1 MKFKQTIYDRDELKD
16 IESTM
21 KKGDLVLFEG
31 NNQYDVSVYI
41 HRNGILE
48 QDTDLTTT
56 YKTENDLL
64 GGRKSKKNRSKRH
77 RMKKNRSNKNRSNK
91 NRSNKN
97 RSNKNRS
104 KRHRMKKNKTKKRG

>member
-16 IESTM
+16 IESAM

-48 QDTDLTTT
+48 YDTDLTTT
-56 YKTENDLL
+56 YKTEKDLL
-64 GGRKSKKNRSKRH
+64 GGRKIKKSRSKKSRSKRH
-77 RMKKNRSNKNRSNK
+77 RT
-91 NRSNKN
+91 
-97 RSNKNRS
+97 
-104 KRHRMKKNKTKKRG
+104 KKNKAKRKKIKRRRTKKKSGI